1 MLLTIDAG
9 NTNTVFAV
17 FDGDEIRG
25 RWRIATNSARTAEEY
40 VVWLTQLMQLDG
52 LALELVQD
60 VMIST
65 VVPEALFNL
74 QRLAQRYFKT
84 EALNVGAPGVELGV
98 DVRVDR
104 PAEVGADRKV
114 NSLAAHEAY
123 GGPAIV
129 IDFGTATTFDC
140 VDTDGA
146 YIGGVISPGINL
158 SLEALHMASAQLP
171 RIALSKP
178 GQVIGKSTVPC
189 MQSGVF
195 WGYIGL
201 IEGIVARI
209 RSEYGAPMKVIA
221 TGGLATPLSEGTD
234 LFDEIDQDLTLKGL
248 KSIYWRNRPERN
260 PDVIAV

>member
-17 FDGDEIRG
+17 FDGDAICG
-25 RWRIATNSARTAEEY
+25 RWRIATNASRTAEEY
-40 VVWLTQLMQLDG
+40 VVWLSQLMGLDG
-52 LALELVQD
+52 LALEQIHD

-84 EALNVGAPGVELGV
+84 DALHVGGSDVELGV
-98 DVRVDR
+98 AVRVDR

-114 NSLAAHEAY
+114 NALAAHEAY

-129 IDFGTATTFDC
+129 LDFGTATTFDC

-146 YIGGVISPGINL
+146 YIGGVIAPGINL

-171 RIALSKP
+171 RIALARP

-189 MQSGVF
+189 MQSGVY

-201 IEGIVARI
+201 IEGLVKRI
-209 RSEYGAPMKVIA
+209 RDEFGAPMKVIA

-248 KSIYWRNRPERN
+248 KSIYWRNRPETLT
-260 PDVIAV
+260 A

>member
-17 FDGDEIRG
+17 FDDDRIAG
-25 RWRIATNSARTAEEY
+25 RWRIATNASRTAEEY
-40 VVWLTQLMQLDG
+40 VVWLSQLMALDG
-52 LALELVQD
+52 MVLDQVRH

-65 VVPEALFNL
+65 VVPETLFNL

-84 EALNVGAPGVELGV
+84 DALYIGGAGVELGV
-98 DVRVDR
+98 AVRVDR

-114 NSLAAHEAY
+114 NALATHEFY

-146 YIGGVISPGINL
+146 YIGGVIAPGINL

-178 GQVIGKSTVPC
+178 DKTIGTSTVPC
-189 MQSGVF
+189 MQSGVY

-201 IEGIVARI
+201 IEGLVKRI
-209 RSEYGAPMKVIA
+209 RDEFGAPMKVIA

-234 LFDEIDQDLTLKGL
+234 LFEVIDQDLTLRGL
-248 KSIYWRNRPERN
+248 KTIYWRNRPETIS
-260 PDVIAV
+260 V